1 MKKTL
6 VTMLTLFLM
15 TGCTTESGNPEDI
28 PSSIH
33 TAEGTPIRLV
43 YERMWEYSA
52 HGESEDTEYIR
63 KVLEAI
69 ESLKTGAETQIM
81 TEDYTDIIRIYYEGD
96 LSDCFEFEENNLV
109 DGGKRYR
116 VEGNL
121 SGLRKLLEEC
131 LEEEQ

>member
-81 TEDYTDIIRIYYEGD
+81 TEDYTDIIRIYYEDD

-116 VEGNL
+116 VEGDL
-121 SGLRKLLEEC
+121 SGLRSLLNEC